1 MRRFLIILI
10 VLGFILF
17 GLQAICY
24 GMEERKIVVNIPAY
38 KLYLYEGERL
48 VREYVVGI
56 GDPATPTPVRDFVIT
71 TKVVNPTYYPK
82 GRDPIEPGKE
92 NPIGTRW
99 IGLKDGYG
107 IHGTNEPLSIGRAA
121 SHGCIRLGRK
131 EIEELFDL
139 VKIGTEVKFIYEPVE
154 VKREG
159 ERILIK
165 VYDDV
170 YSKGILVE
178 DLKEKLVLAGV
189 KVDDSLARLILRE
202 KIYVLKVGRA
212 SCES

>member
-1 MRRFLIILI
+1 
-10 VLGFILF
+10 
-17 GLQAICY
+17 
-24 GMEERKIVVNIPAY
+24 
-38 KLYLYEGERL
+38 
-48 VREYVVGI
+48 
-56 GDPATPTPVRDFVIT
+56 VIT